1 VSGQRTVD
9 RLVGCY
15 PAAWRVRYGAEFAQL
30 LADELSE
37 GPMGFSRRLDVVIHG
52 LWTRLNY
59 AGLAG
64 TVVSAPGRTR
74 VLLLALGGVLG
85 VFALLAV
92 GLWSQLSVGWQ
103 FAAPTDAGTRTA
115 AWLMSA
121 AVIGLGAVLVALVCG
136 TSALFASQL
145 RRGGTDGLRRSALA
159 CLGAGVVLYAG
170 CHHFAPHWPGT
181 AGHAGAGQ
189 QLVPALVAR
198 LGWAA
203 TLWISSYW
211 VHPGALGRFPL
222 SEIAWM
228 LISPAA
234 WLVLLITGFAVLR
247 RLAPPPR
254 LQRAAV
260 RLFSGAVAMM
270 VLFLAGA
277 VAWVGSAD
285 PGPQNQFAGGAI
297 DLAMIA
303 LLGGGLILATL
314 LIHRAAAMSL
324 PPGTD

>member
-1 VSGQRTVD
+1 VSAQRTAD
-9 RLVGCY
+9 RLVCCY
-15 PAAWRVRYGAEFAQL
+15 PAAWRARYGAEFTQL

-37 GPMGFSRRLDVVIHG
+37 GPMGLSRRLDVILHG
-52 LWTRLNY
+52 LWTRLSY

-64 TVVSAPGRTR
+64 TVVTAPGRMR

-85 VFALLAV
+85 SFALLAV

-103 FAAPTDAGTRTA
+103 FSAPTTGGTRTA

-136 TSALFASQL
+136 TSALFATQL
-145 RRGGTDGLRRSALA
+145 RHGGPRGLWRSALA
-159 CLGAGVVLYAG
+159 CLGAGVVLYVG
-170 CHHFAPHWPGT
+170 CAHFAPHWPGT
-181 AGHAGAGQ
+181 AGHADRGE
-189 QLVPALVAR
+189 QLVPVSVAR

-211 VHPGALGRFPL
+211 AHPGALGKFPP

-228 LISPAA
+228 LISPVA
-234 WLVLLITGFAVLR
+234 WLVLFIAGAAVLQ
-247 RLAPPPR
+247 RLAPPPG

-277 VAWVGSAD
+277 VAWAGSKN
-285 PGPQNQFAGGAI
+285 PGPRNLFAGGTI
-297 DLAMIA
+297 DLVMIA
-303 LLGGGLILATL
+303 VLGGGLVLATH
-314 LIHRAAAMSL
+314 LIHRTAATSL
-324 PPGTD
+324 HPRND